1 MNTLLSL
8 LQGKLSTAYRIWT
21 AAGPALAIVAYIA
34 VGLVVYAIQ
43 NAVRGRFH
51 DEEMDGR
58 GQGGLTTAGARHFF
72 AWLMR
77 PFWKS
82 VVAAEIP
89 PNAITTLSVG
99 LAFSA
104 GIAVAAGRF
113 ALGGWLYVSAGALDF
128 LDGRVARVTNR
139 TSLGGAAL
147 DSIVD
152 RYCEAAVIVG
162 LAWYY
167 RHTWVLFACLLALT
181 GSMLVPYVR
190 ARGEALGAKMK
201 DVGFMQ
207 RPERIVVLGATVALS
222 PILEAILVPTDPH
235 PPHRV
240 AIAGI
245 ALIAVT
251 SHVTTIQRALHLL
264 RSLGGEAQAK
274 ARGSL
279 PRSVIVSFLATSADF
294 GTVYSLVNW
303 GHASAP
309 LATALGCA
317 VGGVIAFTLS
327 RNWAFASESSARSR
341 EALRFAFVS
350 GSSALLNAG
359 GVAVVLLL
367 PRADYRIAW
376 AVARAVIFATWNY
389 PLMRDYVF
397 APPVHAPPD
406 SDPAPGSRKLGE
418 LNATR
423 V

>member
-1 MNTLLSL
+1 MNTILGLLE
-8 LQGKLSTAYRIWT
+8 GKLSTAYRIWT
-21 AAGPALAIVAYIA
+21 AAAPALVIVAYVL
-34 VGLVVYAIQ
+34 VGFAIYAAR
-43 NAVRGRFH
+43 NALGGRHFH
-51 DEEMDGR
+51 DEEMDAR

-77 PFWKS
+77 PFWKG

-104 GIAVAAGRF
+104 GIAAAAGRF
-113 ALGGWLYVSAGALDF
+113 ALGGWLYVTAGALDF

-139 TSLGGAAL
+139 ASLGGAAL

-152 RYCEAAVIVG
+152 RYCESAMLVG

-167 RHTWVLFACLLALT
+167 RQGWVLFACLLALT

-190 ARGEALGAKMK
+190 ARGEALGATMK

-222 PILEAILVPTDPH
+222 PILEALLVPSDPR
-235 PPHRV
+235 PPHRI

-264 RSLGGEAQAK
+264 RSLGVGEK
-274 ARGSL
+274 ADARTM
-279 PRSVIVSFLATSADF
+279 PRSVAVSFLATAADF
-294 GTVYSLVNW
+294 TTVWALVNA
-303 GHASAP
+303 GDASAP
-309 LATALGCA
+309 LATLLGCA
-317 VGGVIAFTLS
+317 VGGVIAFALS
-327 RNWAFASESSARSR
+327 RHWAFAAESGSR
-341 EALRFAFVS
+341 GRQALRFAFVS

-367 PRADYRIAW
+367 PRADYRVAW

-389 PLMRDYVF
+389 PLLRDYVF
-397 APPVHAPPD
+397 APPVHAPAEPD
-406 SDPAPGSRKLGE
+406 SRKLGE

>member
-8 LQGKLSTAYRIWT
+8 LEGHLSTASRIWT
-21 AAGPALAIVAYIA
+21 AAAPALAIVAYVL
-34 VGLVVYAIQ
+34 VGLVAYAVR
-43 NAVRGRFH
+43 NARRGRFH

-58 GQGGLTTAGARHFF
+58 GLGGLTTARARHFF

-77 PFWKS
+77 PLWKG

-113 ALGGWLYVSAGALDF
+113 ALGGWLYVTAGALDF
-128 LDGRVARVTNR
+128 LDGRVARVAGRATR
-139 TSLGGAAL
+139 GGAAL

-152 RYCEAAVIVG
+152 RYCESAVLVG

-167 RHTWVLFACLLALT
+167 RDGWVLFACLLALT

-190 ARGEALGAKMK
+190 ARGEALGTTMK

-207 RPERIVVLGATVALS
+207 RPERIVVLGASVALS
-222 PILEAILVPTDPH
+222 PVLEAILVPADPH

-240 AIAGI
+240 AIAGV

-251 SHVTTIQRALHLL
+251 SHVTTVQRALHLL
-264 RSLGGEAQAK
+264 RSLDGRRAPD
-274 ARGSL
+274 ARRSL
-279 PRSVIVSFLATSADF
+279 PRSVVVSALATAADF
-294 GTVYSLVNW
+294 ATVWALVAA
-303 GHASAP
+303 GRAGAP

-317 VGGVIAFTLS
+317 VGGVVAFTLS
-327 RNWAFASESSARSR
+327 RQWAFAAESASR
-341 EALRFAFVS
+341 GRQAVRFAFVS

-359 GVAVVLLL
+359 GVAVILLL
-367 PRADYRIAW
+367 PRADYRVAW

-389 PLMRDYVF
+389 PLLRDYVF
-397 APPVHAPPD
+397 APPVHSP
-406 SDPAPGSRKLGE
+406 SDPGTRKLGE